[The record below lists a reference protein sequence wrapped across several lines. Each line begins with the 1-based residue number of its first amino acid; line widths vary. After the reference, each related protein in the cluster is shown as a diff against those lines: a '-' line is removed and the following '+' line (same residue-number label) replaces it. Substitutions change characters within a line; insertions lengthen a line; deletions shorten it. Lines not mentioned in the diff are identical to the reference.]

1 MPFDF
6 TITTAPCLTPCAQN
20 DSDDKSKNPPEC
32 EDPLFAAD
40 NPTICTDN
48 NGNPVTILALR
59 IVPTEA
65 TVEVGKTSPFR
76 AYLDFSD
83 GRVKDMTDSV
93 VWSTGNGTV
102 ASIAQVTG
110 YATGLSEGST
120 TVTAV
125 FRTYFAFAQLNVEAE
140 CISLPVDFAVV
151 IDRSGSMNAVGPDG
165 RTRMESAL
173 IATQAFVANVNYTK
187 DQVALISFSGTLDDV
202 QQPAVRECNNTI
214 HTTLTDVQ
222 ADVETALASVGIVE
236 PCDTTDA
243 TTGRHKLTCLTYIG
257 CALTAA
263 YDELT
268 SSRARAEARK
278 CVILLT
284 DGGNNYCGIDPEEVA
299 AQMRAENFAVAVIAL
314 AVPEDEIGYHCGG
327 GSELLLSIMQSY
339 TNCSLFWNVQDVDE
353 LGSVYASIPT
363 TICKGD
369 TSPCWYAAP

>member
-1 MPFDF
+1 MFDF
-6 TITTAPCLTPCAQN
+6 NITTAPCLTPCATN

-48 NGNPVTILALR
+48 NGNVVTIEGLR

-83 GRVKDMTDSV
+83 GRVKDMTDTV

-151 IDRSGSMNAVGPDG
+151 IDRSGSMDAVGPDG

-173 IATQAFVANVNYTK
+173 IATQAFIANVNYSK
-187 DQVALISFSGTLDDV
+187 DQVALISFSGTLDDI
-202 QQPAVRECNNTI
+202 QQPTVRECNNTI

-222 ADVETALASVGIVE
+222 SDVESALASVGIVK
-236 PCDTTDA
+236 PCDVTDA

-257 CALTAA
+257 CALQAA

-268 SSRARAEARK
+268 SVRARADARK
-278 CVILLT
+278 CCILLS
-284 DGGNNYCGIDPEEVA
+284 DGGNNSCSIDPQDVA
-299 AQMRAENFAVAVIAL
+299 DQMKAENFAVAVIAL
-314 AVPEDEIGYHCGG
+314 AVPEDEIGYRCGG
-327 GSELLLSIMQSY
+327 GNDLLLTIMEGY

-353 LGSVYASIPT
+353 LGSVYAAIPT